1 MVNDYMLHNKT
12 KTTKSKLQITEDT
25 AGHKIVILPD
35 IIFKNKQHIDWT
47 AVEKYLQRYVG
58 AIVTIADTNDIVFIG
73 SDFPDEY
80 KGSKYTRYIKGANAR
95 AKANAAQGIIEM
107 LEIATQ
113 NYFSENRKK
122 KHATNAGNGWYYYT
136 TRFALPICE
145 NEKKTNKYN
154 VYSACLLINCTKFNN
169 MYLYDLIDIKK
180 EASTPLK
187 TNE

>member
-1 MVNDYMLHNKT
+1 MPHNKT
-12 KTTKSKLQITEDT
+12 KNTKSKLQITEDI

-58 AIVTIADTNDIVFIG
+58 EIVTIADTNDIVFIG
-73 SDFPDEY
+73 AD
-80 KGSKYTRYIKGANAR
+80 
-95 AKANAAQGIIEM
+95 
-107 LEIATQ
+107 L
-113 NYFSENRKK
+113 
-122 KHATNAGNGWYYYT
+122 
-136 TRFALPICE
+136 
-145 NEKKTNKYN
+145 YN